1 MSTTTLTTPPTTT
14 NRLTIEDRVT
24 VPSLPVDGPRVSV
37 VIPTLN
43 EAPNLPAVVDRL
55 PVGIWQLIIVD
66 GRSTDDTIDV
76 ARRLRPDATIV
87 TETRK
92 GKGIALQTG
101 FAAATG
107 DIIVMLDADGSTDP
121 AEIPLFVE
129 ALTNGADFAKGSRFL
144 PGAGSSDITPLRR
157 LGNTVLCAIA
167 NLGWGSRYHQS
178 ADALPVH
185 PPFPV
190 SHIVASRSNFSSLP
204 HTLGLDWPKHCHCVQ
219 QLPQNAG
226 CILSWTASV
235 FASIFVPTT

>member
-1 MSTTTLTTPPTTT
+1 
-14 NRLTIEDRVT
+14 VF
-24 VPSLPVDGPRVSV
+24 
-37 VIPTLN
+37 
-43 EAPNLPAVVDRL
+43 DRL

-167 NLGWGSRYHQS
+167 NLGWGSRYTDLCYGYNAFWRHC
-178 ADALPVH
+178 LPTMDVDCAGFEVETLINIRIAAAKLDVAEVPSFEYDRIHGHSNLH
-185 PPFPV
+185 PIRDGLRIARTLLRERLTPRRSTEAHLPTPQPV
-190 SHIVASRSNFSSLP
+190 P
-204 HTLGLDWPKHCHCVQ
+204 H
-219 QLPQNAG
+219 A
-226 CILSWTASV
+226 A
-235 FASIFVPTT
+235 